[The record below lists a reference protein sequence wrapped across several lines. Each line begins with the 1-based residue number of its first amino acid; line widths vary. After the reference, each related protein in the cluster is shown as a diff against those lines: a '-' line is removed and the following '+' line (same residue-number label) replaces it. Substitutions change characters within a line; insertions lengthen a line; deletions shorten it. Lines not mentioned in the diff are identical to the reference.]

1 MLQRL
6 GYAYLVLNKTKQVA
20 YAQKEPI
27 AAEALRLL
35 ELEQLEI
42 KNIQHYQFLLY
53 NWVLVSVE

>member
-6 GYAYLVLNKTKQVA
+6 GYAYLVLNKTQQVA